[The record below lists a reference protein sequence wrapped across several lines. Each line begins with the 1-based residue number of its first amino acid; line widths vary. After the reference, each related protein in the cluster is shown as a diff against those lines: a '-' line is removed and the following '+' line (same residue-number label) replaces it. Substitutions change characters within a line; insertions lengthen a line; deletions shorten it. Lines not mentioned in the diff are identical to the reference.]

1 MSRTIRNKAKGRNN
15 KVIFA
20 CPSER
25 DKQRLQEEAKQ
36 NGRSLSKECAW
47 RLFNGTNEKGE

>member
-36 NGRSLSKECAW
+36 NGRSLSKHCAW
-47 RLFNGTNEKGE
+47 RLFAGTNEKGE